1 MFLQSITA
9 VNGEENKQLETMV
22 NPPIL
27 SDVTEKNKEAELY
40 SEYFMPVNEYKP
52 SIGEYKKKKAG
63 PSAVKILC
71 WVLSL
76 FLLAGAIV
84 LAVLIGSKSLFTPL
98 AATPH
103 CPQLDPS
110 FSSLV
115 FLTNSPE
122 RRNLKHLYSAGII
135 DTDPSR
141 TIKVSRN
148 LEPKRAGDLSASVD
162 LIEVNK
168 TDLPNVRTNQPE
180 FFTSKSGKR

>member
-9 VNGEENKQLETMV
+9 VNGEESKELDTMV

-63 PSAVKILC
+63 PSAAKILC

-84 LAVLIGSKSLFTPL
+84 LAVLIGSKSFFTPSCYT
-98 AATPH
+98 AH
-103 CPQLDPS
+103 
-110 FSSLV
+110 
-115 FLTNSPE
+115 N
-122 RRNLKHLYSAGII
+122 
-135 DTDPSR
+135 
-141 TIKVSRN
+141 
-148 LEPKRAGDLSASVD
+148 
-162 LIEVNK
+162 
-168 TDLPNVRTNQPE
+168 
-180 FFTSKSGKR
+180 

>member
-9 VNGEENKQLETMV
+9 VNGEESKELDTMV

-76 FLLAGAIV
+76 CLLAGAIV
-84 LAVLIGSKSLFTPL
+84 LAVLIGSKSFFTPCCYT
-98 AATPH
+98 A
-103 CPQLDPS
+103 
-110 FSSLV
+110 
-115 FLTNSPE
+115 
-122 RRNLKHLYSAGII
+122 RN
-135 DTDPSR
+135 
-141 TIKVSRN
+141 
-148 LEPKRAGDLSASVD
+148 
-162 LIEVNK
+162 
-168 TDLPNVRTNQPE
+168 
-180 FFTSKSGKR
+180 

>member
-9 VNGEENKQLETMV
+9 VNGEESKEPDGMV

-52 SIGEYKKKKAG
+52 SIGEYKKSQAR

-84 LAVLIGSKSLFTPL
+84 LAVLIGSKSVFR
-98 AATPH
+98 H
-103 CPQLDPS
+103 CPVFY
-110 FSSLV
+110 FS
-115 FLTNSPE
+115 
-122 RRNLKHLYSAGII
+122 G
-135 DTDPSR
+135 
-141 TIKVSRN
+141 
-148 LEPKRAGDLSASVD
+148 
-162 LIEVNK
+162 
-168 TDLPNVRTNQPE
+168 
-180 FFTSKSGKR
+180 FF